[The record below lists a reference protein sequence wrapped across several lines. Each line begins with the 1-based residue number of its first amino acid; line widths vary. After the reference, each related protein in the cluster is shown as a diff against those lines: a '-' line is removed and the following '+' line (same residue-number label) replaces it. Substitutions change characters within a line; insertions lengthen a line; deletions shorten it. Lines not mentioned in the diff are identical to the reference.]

1 MKHVFLDTNIL
12 VDHCFRRKPAND
24 PSLELIRRCQQ
35 RVMIAYS
42 APWCIMTVMYLMDQA
57 RDQKGK
63 RMLSKER
70 IMAEAGLMLSFI
82 TLIETNN
89 ASFLTAFALG
99 WSDWGDAVIHALAD
113 AHPKVEAIVTNDNG
127 FVRRSAVLR
136 KKGVQGVKAVLPG
149 QVV

>member
-1 MKHVFLDTNIL
+1 MKHIFLDTNIL
-12 VDHCFRRKPAND
+12 VDHCFRRKAAND

-35 RVMIAYS
+35 RELIAYS

-57 RDQKGK
+57 RDEKDK

-89 ASFLTAFALG
+89 ASFITAFTLG
-99 WSDWGDAVIHALAD
+99 WSDWEDAVIHAMAN
-113 AHPKVEAIVTNDNG
+113 AHHKVEAIVTNDNG
-127 FVRRSAVLR
+127 FMRRT
-136 KKGVQGVKAVLPG
+136 KGLQGVKALLPS
-149 QVV
+149 QVM